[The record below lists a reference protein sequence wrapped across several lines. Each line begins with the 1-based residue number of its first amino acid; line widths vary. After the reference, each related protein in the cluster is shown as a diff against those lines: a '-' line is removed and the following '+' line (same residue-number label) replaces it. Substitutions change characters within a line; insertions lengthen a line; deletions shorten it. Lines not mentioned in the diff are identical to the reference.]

1 MSFDEVQIEANSL
14 RLFAKFVM
22 MEEDKRI
29 SQNEKIISFRSLRVI
44 LSGGGT
50 GGHIF
55 PAVAIANEIKKL
67 VPNSEILFVGALGK
81 MEMEKVPAAGY
92 KIIGIPIAGLQ
103 RKFTL
108 SNFKL
113 PFLILMSLLKTRK
126 IIKDF
131 QPDVVVGTGGYAS
144 GPLLRAA
151 TGKGI
156 PALIQEQNSY
166 AGITNK
172 ILSKKVNKICV
183 AYEGM
188 EKFFPKEKIM
198 LTGNPVRQDISNI
211 EEKKKEAF
219 EFFKLDPNKKTVLVV
234 GGSLGA
240 KTINEALG
248 TGLQKFA
255 DNDIQ
260 LVWQTGKI
268 YFETAKQQAK
278 GFESKNITA
287 TDFISRMD
295 LAYAF
300 ADVVISRAGAG
311 AISELCIVQKPCI
324 LVPLPTAAEDH
335 QTKNA
340 MSLVNKNAAILVK
353 DTEATKILV
362 DKAIELV
369 NNSTQQ
375 QTLKTNMKQLAF
387 LNSANVIAKEV
398 LKLAN
403 YK

>member
-1 MSFDEVQIEANSL
+1 MKQL
-14 RLFAKFVM
+14 
-22 MEEDKRI
+22 
-29 SQNEKIISFRSLRVI
+29 KII

-67 VPNSEILFVGALGK
+67 VPEADILFVGALGK

-92 KIIGIPIAGLQ
+92 KIIGVPIAGLQ
-103 RKFTL
+103 RKLSL

-113 PFLILMSLLKTRK
+113 PFLIIRSLWQTRK

-131 QPDVVVGTGGYAS
+131 KPDVVVGTGGFAS
-144 GPLLRAA
+144 APVLRAA
-151 TGKGI
+151 TSKKI
-156 PALIQEQNSY
+156 PALLQEQNSY

-172 ILSKKVNKICV
+172 LLSKKASKICV

-188 EKFFPKEKIM
+188 EKFFPKEKI
-198 LTGNPVRQDISNI
+198 LVTGNPVRQDIQNI
-211 EEKKKEAF
+211 AAKRDEALRVF
-219 EFFKLDPNKKTVLVV
+219 NLNPNKKTILVI

-240 KTINEALG
+240 KAVNEAIG
-248 TGLQKFA
+248 EGIKTFA
-255 DNDIQ
+255 HNDIQ

-268 YFETAKQQAK
+268 YFEKAKQQTA
-278 GFESKNITA
+278 GFENKNISA
-287 TDFISRMD
+287 VDFISRMD
-295 LAYAF
+295 LAYAA

-340 MSLVNKNAAILVK
+340 MALVNKNAALLVR
-353 DTEATKILV
+353 DTEAQHTLISTAV
-362 DKAIELV
+362 DLLNDNEKQKTL
-369 NNSTQQ
+369 STNIS
-375 QTLKTNMKQLAF
+375 KMAF
-387 LNSANVIAKEV
+387 HNSANIIAKEV
-398 LKLAN
+398 LKLAGWE
-403 YK
+403 